1 MVPRIWSGSVVALG
15 EREAG
20 GVSGPGAGSAA
31 SGRRAGGSEVADEG
45 DDRVVSGVAA
55 AVRSDA
61 DLDVRGGGRRAGAA
75 GEGVEDKDGAFAG
88 RDEQGLEAGGEAPGG
103 IGAVLPPAVGAAGVD
118 VAAVDHEQGRSR
130 RVEGDGFGRASGH
143 GPDSEAAA

>member
-1 MVPRIWSGSVVALG
+1 MGVNLRS
-15 EREAG
+15 EAG
-20 GVSGPGAGSAA
+20 MQ
-31 SGRRAGGSEVADEG
+31 SGRRIPTISRVGGSEGSRTRATIDVA
-45 DDRVVSGVAA
+45 VGVAA

-103 IGAVLPPAVGAAGVD
+103 IGAVLPPAVGAATT
-118 VAAVDHEQGRSR
+118 
-130 RVEGDGFGRASGH
+130 
-143 GPDSEAAA
+143 

>member
-1 MVPRIWSGSVVALG
+1 MV
-15 EREAG
+15 G
-20 GVSGPGAGSAA
+20 GDHGKPV
-31 SGRRAGGSEVADEG
+31 GGSEVADEG